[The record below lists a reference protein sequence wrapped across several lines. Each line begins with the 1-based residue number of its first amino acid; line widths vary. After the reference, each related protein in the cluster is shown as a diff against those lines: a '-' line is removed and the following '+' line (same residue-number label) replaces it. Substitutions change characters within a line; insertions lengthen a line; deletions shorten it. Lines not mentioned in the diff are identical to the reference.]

1 MRTGHLLALAGLTA
15 QWAPALTSI
24 GGLRRLM
31 MPSLAGIASSSAVA
45 LTYDDG
51 PDSRSTPHF
60 LELLASYHVS
70 ATFFLLG
77 SAVADNTTVVTEI
90 AAAGH
95 ELAVHGWDHRCLAW
109 KRPGLL
115 TDELRRTKDTIEDL
129 TGQLV
134 TRYRPPYG
142 VITGEG
148 LLAAHRTQLR
158 TVMWSAWGKDWTRH
172 ASTRSIVD
180 HVCRTLAPGGT
191 VLLHDTDRTSTAG
204 SWRATLNASDALLNT
219 WLIQGVKV
227 GSLRDRD
234 SAPCGE
240 TSAADPSALREPPD
254 SEACWDQPLGPSR
267 PRPTQQ
273 DAA

>member
-1 MRTGHLLALAGLTA
+1 MRTGHLLALAGLTG

-60 LELLASYHVS
+60 LELLASYQVS

-109 KRPGLL
+109 KRPELL

-134 TRYRPPYG
+134 TRYRPAYG
-142 VITGEG
+142 VMTGEG

-158 TVMWSAWGKDWTRH
+158 TVLWSAWARTGPATPAHGPSWT
-172 ASTRSIVD
+172 
-180 HVCRTLAPGGT
+180 
-191 VLLHDTDRTSTAG
+191 TS
-204 SWRATLNASDALLNT
+204 
-219 WLIQGVKV
+219 V
-227 GSLRDRD
+227 GLSPRV
-234 SAPCGE
+234 APCCCTTPTG
-240 TSAADPSALREPPD
+240 PPRQ
-254 SEACWDQPLGPSR
+254 ARGGP
-267 PRPTQQ
+267 P
-273 DAA
+273 